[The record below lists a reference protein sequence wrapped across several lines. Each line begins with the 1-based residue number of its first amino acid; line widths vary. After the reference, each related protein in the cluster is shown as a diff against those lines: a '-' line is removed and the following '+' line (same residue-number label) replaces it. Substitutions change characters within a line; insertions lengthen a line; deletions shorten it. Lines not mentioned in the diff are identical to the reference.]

1 MLCSCFYFFASCV
14 CRHKQ
19 NANCSGFGCFFC
31 SVCWR
36 LRVAAVLFFR
46 GHEEKEGGR
55 ERPRVSFPADAVV
68 VPVDVSCA
76 PSDGSLSYR
85 VRVCV
90 CGRGRSV
97 LLPVLRLSM
106 STILSAALMCA
117 FIAGMVSW
125 VLCAMWPMRCTHVAT
140 VLPAV
145 QGKRKG
151 PPLPSR

>member
-1 MLCSCFYFFASCV
+1 MV
-14 CRHKQ
+14 V
-19 NANCSGFGCFFC
+19 GFCAALWMDEGLLAVVAGVVGAR
-31 SVCWR
+31 SVC
-36 LRVAAVLFFR
+36 VTAAGIPGV
-46 GHEEKEGGR
+46 
-55 ERPRVSFPADAVV
+55 VSGDADAVV

-85 VRVCV
+85 VCV
-90 CGRGRSV
+90 WRGRSV
-97 LLPVLRLSM
+97 PLPVLRLRM
-106 STILSAALMCA
+106 RITLSVALMCA
-117 FIAGMVSW
+117 CMAGMVSW